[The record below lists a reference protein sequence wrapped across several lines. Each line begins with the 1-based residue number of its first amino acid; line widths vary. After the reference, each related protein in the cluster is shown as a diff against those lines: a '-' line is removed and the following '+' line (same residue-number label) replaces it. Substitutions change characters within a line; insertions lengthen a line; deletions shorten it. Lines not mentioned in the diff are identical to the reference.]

1 MAPRKPNKL
10 LRAAFVCLLLSGCA
24 TIAKL
29 GLNERFG
36 PPAVV
41 DRQVETDS
49 SWGTRYRELVK
60 PILDKRCAV
69 CHGCYDAPCQLQ
81 LTSPVGIDRGASQ
94 AIVYDGTR
102 LTEVAPTRLFIDAPD
117 TRNWRQ
123 KGFYPVLNERQQSEF
138 ANIEASVF
146 YRLLDLKLQH
156 PLPTGSLLPE
166 AFTLGTNRE
175 QECTNIENFEQF
187 AQQNP
192 LWGMPYALPGLN
204 PREFAVLRNWLAA
217 GAPYPKEPALP
228 ESFVHEVE
236 HWEAFFNQDSLKG
249 QLVSRYLYEHLFL
262 GHLYFDPL
270 GSEYFFT
277 LVRSYT
283 PPGEPIQQIAT
294 RRPYDNPGVERVYYR
309 LQPVKSTLLAK
320 THMPYT
326 LNTERMRNWQTWF
339 FSDDYEVE
347 HLPGYEPEVASNPFK
362 VFAQIPVQTRYR
374 FLIDEAH
381 FTISG
386 FIKGP
391 VCRGQVALN
400 VIQDR
405 FWVLFMEPDHLEN
418 AIADKFLAEQSDHLR
433 LPSEA
438 ESTLRPLGLWL
449 RYSNLQRAYLQARY
463 KTLNGV
469 LDKQVAL
476 DLNMLWDGDGKND
489 NAALTVFRHFDSAT
503 VVKGLVG
510 EQPKTAWVIGYSV
523 LERIHYLLVAGF
535 DVYGNIGHQ
544 LLSRLYMDFLR
555 MESEFNFLALLPSEI
570 REQEWDHWYE
580 GATGDV
586 RDYVKD
592 SSQLFYHQTDIVYR
606 TDNPKQEL
614 FQRLQTRFKPALNR
628 QFLLSAPE
636 VPPQHLVWLQQLSR
650 IEGVPASLLPQVVII
665 SVEDDDGQL
674 HFYTL
679 LHDNAHSNISSVLRE
694 ESNRRPKRDKVT
706 VVRGILGAY
715 PGAFWHLHEQSL
727 PNLVNAVS
735 QLASES
741 DYQSLMNSFGIRRTN
756 PLFWSFS
763 DRLHRSYQQNN
774 PVDFGLL
781 DFNRLEN
788 R

>member
-1 MAPRKPNKL
+1 MAPRKRNKL
-10 LRAAFVCLLLSGCA
+10 LRAVSVCLLLSGCA

-29 GLNERFG
+29 SFDDQFG

-41 DRQVETDS
+41 DRQVEADS
-49 SWGTRYRELVK
+49 SWGKRYRQQVK
-60 PILDKRCAV
+60 PILDQRCAV

-81 LTSPVGIDRGASQ
+81 FTSPEGIDRGASQ

-117 TRNWRQ
+117 THAWRQ
-123 KGFYPVLNERQQSEF
+123 KGFYPILNERRQTEF
-138 ANIEASVF
+138 ANTEASVF

-156 PLPTGSLLPE
+156 PLPVGNLLPE
-166 AFTLGTNRE
+166 TFTLGTNRQ
-175 QECTNIENFEQF
+175 QECTNIENFAQF

-217 GAPYPKEPALP
+217 GAPYPKEPPLP
-228 ESFVHEVE
+228 VSFQLEVE
-236 HWEAFFNQDSLKG
+236 DWEQFFNRDSLKG
-249 QLVSRYLYEHLFL
+249 RLVARYLYEHLFL
-262 GHLYFDPL
+262 GHLYFEPL

-277 LVRSYT
+277 LVRSST
-283 PPGEPIQQIAT
+283 PPGQPIELIAT

-309 LQPVKSTLLAK
+309 LQPVRSTLLAK
-320 THMPYT
+320 THMPYA
-326 LNTERMRNWQTWF
+326 LNTQRMRNWESWF
-339 FSDDYEVE
+339 FDDGYEVNL
-347 HLPGYEPEVASNPFK
+347 LPGYDAETASNPFK
-362 VFAQIPVQTRYR
+362 AFAQIPVQTRYR

-405 FWVLFMEPDHLEN
+405 FWVFFLEPDHLEN
-418 AIADKFLAEQSDHLR
+418 EIADKFLAEQSDHLR

-438 ESTLRPLGLWL
+438 ESTLRPGLWL
-449 RYSNLQRAYLQARY
+449 KYSGLQRAYLEAKY
-463 KTLNGV
+463 KALSGV
-469 LDKQVAL
+469 LENQVP
-476 DLNMLWDGDGKND
+476 LNLNVVWDGDGKND

-510 EQPKTAWVIGYSV
+510 EQPQTAWLIGYSV

-555 MESEFNFLALLPSEI
+555 MESEFNFLSLLPAET
-570 REQEWDHWYE
+570 REREWGQWYE
-580 GATGDV
+580 GVTGDV
-586 RDYVKD
+586 RDYVRD
-592 SSQLFYHQTDIVYR
+592 SSQLLYRQSDIVYR
-606 TDNPKQEL
+606 SDDPKQEL
-614 FQRLQTRFKPALNR
+614 FQRLQARFKPALSR
-628 QFLLSAPE
+628 KFLLSAPE
-636 VPPQHLVWLQQLSR
+636 APPQHLVWLQQLAR
-650 IEGVPASLLPQVVII
+650 ITGVQASLLPQVVII
-665 SVEDDDGQL
+665 SVEDDSGQL

-679 LHDNAHSNISSVLRE
+679 LHDNAHSNISSLLRE
-694 ESNRRPKRDKVT
+694 ESNRRPERDRVT

-715 PGAFWHLHEQSL
+715 PSAFWHLHEQSL
-727 PNLVNAVS
+727 PNLANAVS
-735 QLASES
+735 LLSSES
-741 DYQSLMNSFGIRRTN
+741 DYQSLMNNFGIRRTN

-763 DRLHRSYQQNN
+763 DRLHDFYQQTQ